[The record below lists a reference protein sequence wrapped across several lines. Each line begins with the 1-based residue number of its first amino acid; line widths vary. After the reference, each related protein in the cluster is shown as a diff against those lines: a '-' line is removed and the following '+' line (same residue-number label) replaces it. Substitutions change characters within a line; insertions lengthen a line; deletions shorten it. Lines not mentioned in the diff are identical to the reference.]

1 MSSNQK
7 SHQKKGFEPEEW
19 ISQAQAAQMRGTT
32 RQAIADLIARGRF
45 ETLVIAGKIL
55 LKRSEVEEFKP
66 KPPGPAP
73 KAKQPKR
80 RKVR

>member
-19 ISQAQAAQMRGTT
+19 ISQAQAAQLRGTT

-45 ETLVIAGKIL
+45 KTLVIAGKIL
-55 LKRSEVEEFKP
+55 LERSEVEEFKP
-66 KPPGPAP
+66 KPPGPSP
-73 KAKQPKR
+73 KTRQAK
-80 RKVR
+80 RKKER